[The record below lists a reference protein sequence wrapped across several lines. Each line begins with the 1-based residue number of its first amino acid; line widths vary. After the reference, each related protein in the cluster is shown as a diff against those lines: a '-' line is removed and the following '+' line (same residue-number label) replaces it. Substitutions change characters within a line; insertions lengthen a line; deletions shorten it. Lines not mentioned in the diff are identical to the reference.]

1 MQPIHQPREVFNF
14 VFIILKT
21 LLILTVSLQGSSNT
35 TCICF
40 FNLGNL
46 VEYVM
51 GQLGW
56 IFTEATCI
64 HMKPGMFFS
73 LTSFVS
79 QLSYSVRFVCASVKI
94 LQFMPNH
101 THLFSIQKRHTYM
114 QVIVYGTYRGFSFLY
129 LECTSYSCN
138 KQNTSCSLLN
148 IYAFIILSSSMI
160 HEVRDYLCLFTPELY
175 CL

>member
-1 MQPIHQPREVFNF
+1 MSIFCYYCELNNATLFTSPERFSILFLLYWKLSWYSQWVCRGAVTQP
-14 VFIILKT
+14 
-21 LLILTVSLQGSSNT
+21 VSA
-35 TCICF
+35 

-56 IFTEATCI
+56 IFIEATCM

-73 LTSFVS
+73 LTSFSS

-101 THLFSIQKRHTYM
+101 AHLFSISKTHLHAGDSLWYLQGIFFSLSWMHFIPVTNK
-114 QVIVYGTYRGFSFLY
+114 IVVAVYWTSMY
-129 LECTSYSCN
+129 LLHC
-138 KQNTSCSLLN
+138 LL
-148 IYAFIILSSSMI
+148 
-160 HEVRDYLCLFTPELY
+160 
-175 CL
+175 